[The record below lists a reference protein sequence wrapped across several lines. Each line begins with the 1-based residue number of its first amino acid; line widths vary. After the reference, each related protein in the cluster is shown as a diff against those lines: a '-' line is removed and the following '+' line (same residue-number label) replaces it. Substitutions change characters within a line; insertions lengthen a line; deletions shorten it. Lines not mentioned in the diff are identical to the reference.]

1 METQY
6 TENTLCKLLCKMKDQ
21 VAMGDK
27 NNNVSKIDSSY
38 SETVYFG
45 ETKRSLKLQSDK
57 KKDQKLR
64 L

>member
-1 METQY
+1 
-6 TENTLCKLLCKMKDQ
+6 MKDQ

-27 NNNVSKIDSSY
+27 NNNVSKTDSSY

-57 KKDQKLR
+57 KKRSKIAIVKRMKLGT
-64 L
+64 LAGI

>member
-1 METQY
+1 
-6 TENTLCKLLCKMKDQ
+6 MKDQ

-45 ETKRSLKLQSDK
+45 ETKRSLKRQSDK